1 MNLVLPVPSIDK
13 TTEKL
18 VSIAVMNLVLPV
30 PSIDKTTEKLV
41 SIAVMNSSCE
51 DKIILVR
58 YLVYNETFAKC
69 IFAKVKNYII
79 FSSFFLK
86 LHTN

>member
-1 MNLVLPVPSIDK
+1 MNLVLPVHSIDK

-30 PSIDKTTEKLV
+30 PSMDKSTKKLV

-69 IFAKVKNYII
+69 IFAKVKNYIYLVHYVSKI
-79 FSSFFLK
+79 AY
-86 LHTN
+86 